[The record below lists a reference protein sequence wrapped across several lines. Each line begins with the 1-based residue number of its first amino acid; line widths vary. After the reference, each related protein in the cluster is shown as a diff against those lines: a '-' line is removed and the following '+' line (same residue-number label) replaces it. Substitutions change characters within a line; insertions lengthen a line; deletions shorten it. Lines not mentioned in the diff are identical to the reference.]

1 MRLFAPFNTYQQRSS
16 PHIRQHLKQGH
27 TMNTQKIWFIT
38 GVSRGFGLEVAR
50 AALAAGAR
58 VIATVRSQ
66 PAQLAAT
73 LHNHPNLYV
82 VQMDVT
88 QEDQVRAAV
97 QQSIVRFDRID
108 VLVNNAGYGLVTA
121 IEEATDAEVRK
132 QYDTNV
138 FGLLNV
144 TRAVLPYLR
153 QQKSGH
159 IINISSLFGYDAIP
173 GWGLYGSTK
182 FAVEGISKGL
192 AAELAPLGIHVTVV
206 APGLFST
213 DFLSAE
219 SYVAAKTII
228 ADYQETVGA
237 MRSGADTLHGNQ
249 PGDPKKFAQV
259 ILQLANTDHP
269 PLHLPVGKDAV
280 NFYQNNAT
288 KMAQEIEAWLP
299 IATSTDHDHPIA
311 V

>member
-1 MRLFAPFNTYQQRSS
+1 
-16 PHIRQHLKQGH
+16 
-27 TMNTQKIWFIT
+27 MNAQKVWFIT
-38 GVSRGFGLEVAR
+38 GASRGFGLEMTK
-50 AALAAGAR
+50 AALAAGDQ
-58 VIATVRSQ
+58 VVATVRSQ
-66 PAQLAAT
+66 PAQLTAT

-88 QEDQVRAAV
+88 QEDQVQAAV
-97 QQSIVRFDRID
+97 QQGIARFDRID
-108 VLVNNAGYGLVTA
+108 VLVNNAGYGMVGA
-121 IEEATDAEVRK
+121 IEEITDAEVRK

-153 QQKSGH
+153 QQRSGH
-159 IINISSLFGYDAIP
+159 IINISSLFGYDAVP

-192 AAELAPLGIHVTVV
+192 AVELAPLGIHVTVV

-228 ADYQETVGA
+228 DDYQETVGP
-237 MRSGADTLHGNQ
+237 MRSGADALHKNQ

-259 ILQLANTDHP
+259 ILQLANTERP
-269 PLHLPVGKDAV
+269 PLHLPAGNDAV
-280 NFYQNNAT
+280 GFYRSSAA
-288 KMAQEIEAWLP
+288 KMAQDIETWLP
-299 IATSTDHDHPIA
+299 VATSTDHDQRVMA
-311 V
+311 ATTT

>member
-1 MRLFAPFNTYQQRSS
+1 M
-16 PHIRQHLKQGH
+16 K
-27 TMNTQKIWFIT
+27 TQKVWFIT
-38 GVSRGFGLEVAR
+38 GASRGFGLEIAS
-50 AALAAGAR
+50 AALAVGDR
-58 VIATVRSQ
+58 VVATVRSQ
-66 PAQLAAT
+66 PAQLATT
-73 LHNHPNLYV
+73 LHNHPDLYV

-88 QEDQVRAAV
+88 QEEQVQAAV
-97 QQSIVRFDRID
+97 KQGIARFGRLD
-108 VLVNNAGYGLVTA
+108 VLINNAGFGMVTA

-182 FAVEGISKGL
+182 FAVEGLSKGL
-192 AAELAPLGIHVTVV
+192 AVELAPLGIRVTVV

-213 DFLSAE
+213 DFLSTE

-228 ADYQETVGA
+228 DDYQETVGP
-237 MRSGADTLHGNQ
+237 MRSGADTLHGHQ
-249 PGDPKKFAQV
+249 PGDPKKFAAV
-259 ILQLANTDHP
+259 IIQLANAEHP
-269 PLHLPVGKDAV
+269 PLHLPVGKDTIAM
-280 NFYQNNAT
+280 YRNNTA
-288 KMAQEIEAWLP
+288 KVAAEIEAWLP
-299 IATSTDHDHPIA
+299 VATSTDHDHRITASTIA
-311 V
+311 